1 MKQKFN
7 VITSTCVPLPLENVD
22 TDQIIP
28 ARFLKAT
35 TREEKFFGDNLFRDW
50 RYNSDGT
57 VNKDF
62 VLNDPTYS
70 GCILVAGKNFGSG
83 SSREHAAWAIAGYGF
98 RVVISSFFADIHKNN
113 ELNNFVLPVVVS
125 EDFLQELFLTIQN
138 DPKTEV
144 EVDLPNQRVTN
155 KATGRSEQFDING
168 YKKHCLMNGLDDI
181 DFLVQNK
188 DKIEAWEC
196 NATLRHSCRRT
207 AQQINSYKRIAP
219 LVEIM
224 DSTLRDG
231 EQTNGVS
238 FLPHEKLVMARKLL
252 HEVNVDRIEVA
263 SARVSDGEK
272 EAVSMICRYARQID
286 RLDSVEVLGFVDGGL
301 SVDWIADCGG
311 RTINLLAKGSLK
323 HCTQQLHK
331 TPEEHI
337 ADIKK
342 EVEYAHSKGLSV
354 NLYLEDWSNGMKDSP
369 EYVYQLMDALTSPNP
384 SQGEGL
390 GSSPWGRLG
399 GVSRFML
406 PDTLGV
412 MNPLQVVEYFRK
424 MMKRYP
430 QTHFDFHA
438 HNDYDLAVS
447 NSLAAVLSGAKGLHV
462 TVNGLGERC
471 GNAPLA
477 SVQVILKDQFH
488 AKTNINEEQLNDIS
502 RMVESFSGI
511 AVAPNQPIVGEHV
524 FTQVAGVHADGD
536 TKDQLYFNELMPER
550 FGRKREY
557 ALGKQSGK
565 ANIAKNLEE
574 LGLELTPE
582 QTRRVTQRI
591 TELGDKKEIVTQ
603 EDLPYIVSDVLKHDG
618 SEDKVKLISYVVS
631 TAYGLKPGANIKV
644 EINGKQYDGSAVG
657 DGQYDAFV
665 KALRYIYKKYL
676 NRTFP
681 ILANYQVTIPPGG
694 RTDALVQTVISWHH
708 DGGLLRTRALDADQ
722 TEAAIKATFKML
734 NIIENEQNL
743 TTK

>member
-1 MKQKFN
+1 MKQKFDI
-7 VITSTCVPLPLENVD
+7 ITSTCVPLPLENVD

-35 TREEKFFGDNLFRDW
+35 TKEEKFFGDNLFRDW
-50 RYNSDGT
+50 RYNADGS
-57 VNKDF
+57 VNEDF
-62 VLNDPTYS
+62 VLNNPKYK

-113 ELNNFVLPVVVS
+113 ELNNFVLPVQVS
-125 EDFLQELFLTIQN
+125 ESFLSELFSTIQDN
-138 DPKTEV
+138 PDAQV
-144 EVDLPNQRVTN
+144 EVDLPNQTVTN
-155 KATGRSEQFDING
+155 LTTGHFEHFDING

-181 DFLVQNK
+181 DFLVANK
-188 DKIEAWEC
+188 DKIEQWEK
-196 NATLRHSCRRT
+196 RT
-207 AQQINSYKRIAP
+207 PSISPCLEGVSEASPKQGRLVGSP
-219 LVEIM
+219 FVEIM
-224 DSTLRDG
+224 DATLRDG

-252 HEVNVDRIEVA
+252 SDVNVDRIEIA
-263 SARVSDGEK
+263 SARVSEGER
-272 EAVSMICRYARQID
+272 EAVTKICAYAQKNGLLD
-286 RLDSVEVLGFVDGGL
+286 RVEVLGFVDGGK
-301 SVDWIADCGG
+301 SIDWIAECGG
-311 RTINLLAKGSLK
+311 KVVNLLAKGSLK
-323 HCTQQLHK
+323 HCTHQLHK

-337 ADIKK
+337 SDILH
-342 EVEYAHSKGLSV
+342 EVKYAASKGISV

-369 EYVYQLMDALTSPNP
+369 EYVYQLMDELTAN
-384 SQGEGL
+384 SQKQIA
-390 GSSPWGRLG
+390 
-399 GVSRFML
+399 RFML

-412 MNPLQVVEYFRK
+412 MNPLQVIEYFRK
-424 MMKRYP
+424 MIKRYP
-430 QTHFDFHA
+430 ETHFDFHA

-447 NSLAAVLSGAKGLHV
+447 NSLAAVYSGARGLHV

-471 GNAPLA
+471 GNAPMA
-477 SVQVILKDQFH
+477 SVQAILKDQFH
-488 AKTNINEEQLNDIS
+488 AKTNIVESQLNDLS

-511 AVAPNQPIVGEHV
+511 TVAPNQPIVGENV

-536 TKDQLYFNELMPER
+536 TKDKLYYNELMPER

-557 ALGKQSGK
+557 ALGKNSGK

-582 QTRRVTQRI
+582 QTRRVTERI

-603 EDLPYIVSDVLKHDG
+603 EDLPFIVSDVLKHD
-618 SEDKVKLISYVVS
+618 SSDDKVKLISYVVS
-631 TAYGLKPGANIKV
+631 TAYGLRPGANVKV
-644 EINGKQYDGSAVG
+644 EINGHQYEAAGTG

-676 NRTFP
+676 DRTFP

-694 RTDALVQTVISWHH
+694 RTDALVQTVITWN
-708 DGGLLRTRALDADQ
+708 DNGKMIRTRGLDADQ

-734 NIIENEQNL
+734 NIIENEI
-743 TTK
+743 TI

>member
-1 MKQKFN
+1 MG
-7 VITSTCVPLPLENVD
+7 TS
-22 TDQIIP
+22 
-28 ARFLKAT
+28 
-35 TREEKFFGDNLFRDW
+35 
-50 RYNSDGT
+50 
-57 VNKDF
+57 
-62 VLNDPTYS
+62 
-70 GCILVAGKNFGSG
+70 
-83 SSREHAAWAIAGYGF
+83 
-98 RVVISSFFADIHKNN
+98 
-113 ELNNFVLPVVVS
+113 
-125 EDFLQELFLTIQN
+125 
-138 DPKTEV
+138 
-144 EVDLPNQRVTN
+144 
-155 KATGRSEQFDING
+155 
-168 YKKHCLMNGLDDI
+168 
-181 DFLVQNK
+181 
-188 DKIEAWEC
+188 
-196 NATLRHSCRRT
+196 
-207 AQQINSYKRIAP
+207 QQINAYQRIP
-219 LVEIM
+219 PYVEIM

-252 HEVNVDRIEVA
+252 YDVNVDRIEVA
-263 SARVSDGEK
+263 SARVSEGEK
-272 EAVSMICRYARQID
+272 EAVTKICRYARQIA
-286 RLDSVEVLGFVDGGL
+286 RLDRVEVLGFVDGGK

-311 RTINLLAKGSLK
+311 KVINLLAKGSLK
-323 HCTQQLHK
+323 HCTLQLQK

-337 ADIKK
+337 ADIIH
-342 EVEYAHSKGLSV
+342 EVEYAHEHGMSV
-354 NLYLEDWSNGMKDSP
+354 NIYLEDWSNGMKDSQD
-369 EYVYQLMDALTSPNP
+369 YVYQLMDALTSDTHH
-384 SQGEGL
+384 
-390 GSSPWGRLG
+390 SSFIQ
-399 GVSRFML
+399 RFML

-412 MNPLQVVEYFRK
+412 MNPLQVIEYFRK

-430 QTHFDFHA
+430 DVHFDFHA

-471 GNAPLA
+471 GNAPMA
-477 SVQVILKDQFH
+477 SVQAILKDQFH
-488 AKTNINEEQLNDIS
+488 AKTSIVESQLNDIS

-511 AVAPNQPIVGEHV
+511 TVAPNQPIVGEHV

-536 TKDQLYFNELMPER
+536 SKDKLYYNELIPER

-557 ALGKQSGK
+557 ALGKNSGK

-582 QTRRVTQRI
+582 QTRRVTKRI

-631 TAYGLKPGANIKV
+631 TAYGLKPGANLRV
-644 EINGKQYDGSAVG
+644 EINGKQYEAGAVG

-694 RTDALVQTVISWHH
+694 RTDALVQAVISWHYKE
-708 DGGLLRTRALDADQ
+708 GLLRTRGLDADQ
-722 TEAAIKATFKML
+722 TDAAINATIKMR
-734 NIIENEQNL
+734 NSIENEFS
-743 TTK
+743 K